1 MPVTDARAEEGVED
15 KVGVAVSAFVAT
27 NKLRSVLISHL
38 FVTSM
43 HQDTK

>member
-1 MPVTDARAEEGVED
+1 MPVTDARAEEGVGD

-27 NKLRSVLISHL
+27 NKLRSVLSHL

-43 HQDTK
+43 LQDTK